1 MKEIRKALVAA
12 GAALVMGLG
21 EALKDGNLTVNEA
34 LVALGAALVLGAGV
48 YQVRNGDKPA

>member
-48 YQVRNGDKPA
+48 YQVRNGDAE